1 MYYLHDQ
8 SPFLLWKK
16 KMRFFNDVSVARG
29 LSKELRY
36 TFFFFTLK
44 QLFFFVNKLRLTKY
58 NYKNIIR
65 IFLGRESQL

>member
-1 MYYLHDQ
+1 
-8 SPFLLWKK
+8 
-16 KMRFFNDVSVARG
+16 MRFFNDVSVARG

-36 TFFFFTLK
+36 TFFFFYTK
-44 QLFFFVNKLRLTKY
+44 TTFFFVNKLRLTKY

>member
-36 TFFFFTLK
+36 TFFFFYTK
-44 QLFFFVNKLRLTKY
+44 TTFFL
-58 NYKNIIR
+58 
-65 IFLGRESQL
+65 

>member
-16 KMRFFNDVSVARG
+16 NAFFQWRVSRAR
-29 LSKELRY
+29 
-36 TFFFFTLK
+36 TLK
-44 QLFFFVNKLRLTKY
+44 GTQVYILFFYTKTTFFFVNKLRLTKY